1 MKKTQKLTVMAIFIA
16 LASVFTVYTIQY
28 PFLPFLKFD
37 LSELV
42 ILIATQTL
50 GLLGAIV
57 ISFGKTLVQS
67 FSSDSP
73 YYIGEITAL
82 LASLTFGISFYSTK
96 KFHTVLRL
104 LITTIVFTLVMLVFN
119 FFVATPVYMTRSID
133 FKQVIDAGIV
143 IEFEKIDFKIAI
155 DSVSSYL
162 KAIIV
167 MYLPF
172 NILKAVII
180 SLVYLLIHEPVVGA
194 FKRIFNTKK

>member
-119 FFVATPVYMTRSID
+119 FFVATPVYMTRSVD